1 MSWNYHRQLQDWAT
15 TVVPFALPAAASAK
29 TTSSAIDLG
38 APPIPEALELE
49 VSFPALSATIIPD
62 TKTVTLGFE
71 ASNDSTFATG
81 VVDGGYR
88 IFTAANGAGVAAQSL
103 SIRPELDYQYWRAY
117 VTLGANTTTAAAI
130 NATPTVRV

>member
-1 MSWNYHRQLQDWAT
+1 MSWNYHRLLQDWLT
-15 TVVPFALPAAASAK
+15 TAVAFALPNAASGK
-29 TTSSAIDLG
+29 TTSAAINLG

-49 VSFPALSATIIPD
+49 VSTPALSATIIPD

-71 ASNDSTFATG
+71 ASNDPTFATG

-88 IFTAANGAGVAAQSL
+88 IYTGASAAGVAAQSL
-103 SIRPELDYQYWRAY
+103 SIRPALDYQYWRAY
-117 VTLGANTTTAAAI
+117 VTLGANTTDASAL